1 MRKRRRKKLEDIKV
15 TGLSKVI
22 KEKEVL
28 KDINLSMERG
38 KIYGFYGRNGS
49 GKTMLFRAVCGLI
62 KPTSGEIYIFGK
74 KLGKDISFPES
85 LGLIIESVGFWPQYT
100 GFQNLKFLA
109 SIKNIIS
116 DDEIKE
122 AIRSVGLDPDDKK
135 IYKKYS
141 LGMKQRLGI
150 AQAIMEKP
158 DLIVLDEPTN
168 ALDSEGVSLVRNI
181 LLKERDRGAVIMIA
195 SHNREDIDL
204 LSDEKY
210 MMDNGRLYKV
220 SEENA
225 K

>member
-1 MRKRRRKKLEDIKV
+1 MLLMRKRRRKQLEDIKV

-38 KIYGFYGRNGS
+38 RIYGFYGRNGS
-49 GKTMLFRAVCGLI
+49 GKTMLCRAVCGLI
-62 KPTSGEIYIFGK
+62 KATSGDIYNFGK
-74 KLGKDISFPES
+74 KLGKDSSFPEI
-85 LGLIIESVGFWPQYT
+85 LGLIIESVAFWPQYT
-100 GFQNLKFLA
+100 GIQNLKFLA

-122 AIRSVGLDPDDKK
+122 AIKSVGLDPDDKK

-181 LLKERDRGAVIMIA
+181 LLKERDRGAVIM
-195 SHNREDIDL
+195 
-204 LSDEKY
+204 
-210 MMDNGRLYKV
+210 
-220 SEENA
+220 
-225 K
+225 

>member
-1 MRKRRRKKLEDIKV
+1 M
-15 TGLSKVI
+15 
-22 KEKEVL
+22 
-28 KDINLSMERG
+28 
-38 KIYGFYGRNGS
+38 
-49 GKTMLFRAVCGLI
+49 
-62 KPTSGEIYIFGK
+62 
-74 KLGKDISFPES
+74 
-85 LGLIIESVGFWPQYT
+85 
-100 GFQNLKFLA
+100 KFLA